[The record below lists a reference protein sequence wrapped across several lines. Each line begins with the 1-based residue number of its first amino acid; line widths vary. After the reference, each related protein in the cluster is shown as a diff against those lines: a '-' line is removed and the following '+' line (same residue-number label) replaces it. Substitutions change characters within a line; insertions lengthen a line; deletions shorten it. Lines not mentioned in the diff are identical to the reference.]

1 MAVLLVRPGFAPA
14 SFLRRVGAV
23 VVAAVVLTACQS
35 PAGYGPRDPKS
46 GTGYTDQQL
55 ATNRYR
61 VTFTGNASTPRESVE
76 NYLLFRAAEVTA
88 QAGYPF
94 FIFDTRDTET
104 KTTYQ
109 SSLDAWPGWRGRGW
123 YRHSWAWDGEVSARP
138 ITSYEAFA
146 EIVLLTNEQAK
157 NEPRA
162 LGAQDV
168 IHRIGPL
175 IPPAHP

>member
-1 MAVLLVRPGFAPA
+1 MAMDDMSSAALAFG
-14 SFLRRVGAV
+14 RRVAV
-23 VVAAVVLTACQS
+23 MTVAALLLTACQT
-35 PAGYGPRDPKS
+35 PASYGPKDSRV

-55 ATNRYR
+55 AANRYR
-61 VTFTGNASTPRESVE
+61 VTFTGNAATQRETVE

-88 QAGYPF
+88 KSGYPF
-94 FIFDTRDTET
+94 FVFDTRDTES

-109 SSLDAWPGWRGRGW
+109 SLDMGPPWRGRGW
-123 YRHSWAWDGEVSARP
+123 YRHSWAWDGDTTTRP

-146 EIVLLTNEQAK
+146 EIVLLTPEQAK
-157 NEPRA
+157 TEPRA

-175 IPPAHP
+175 IPPPTP